1 MEFIYDIKQKY
12 NHVRSSNKVCI
23 YDTLTYIYIYILWIF
38 MGGYKPAYDW
48 DGWYWLVTGIP
59 SSWVMTIPSSLA
71 SIQ

>member
-48 DGWYWLVTGIP
+48 DG
-59 SSWVMTIPSSLA
+59 
-71 SIQ
+71 